1 MPVVNSTKEKA
12 KAKVASLA
20 RSVMILNGCL
30 KGLKM
35 LVKIEKKLFYL
46 LYWHRESRKVVN

>member
-35 LVKIEKKLFYL
+35 LVKIEKKLFIYFTGIGNHGKL
-46 LYWHRESRKVVN
+46 